1 MFYLLNISWNLKKRK
16 KREKEILNPEVNR
29 VEKKNWELS
38 FLSSCIHSFTNKY
51 GRVYAGALLVNTF
64 GGIKTQITFHMLI
77 FGELFRALI
86 SQVHAL
92 SS

>member
-1 MFYLLNISWNLKKRK
+1 MKFNKERERNKSLIQKSIMWKRK
-16 KREKEILNPEVNR
+16 T
-29 VEKKNWELS
+29 ELG

-77 FGELFRALI
+77 IGELFRALI
-86 SQVHAL
+86 SQVHA
-92 SS
+92 SSS

>member
-1 MFYLLNISWNLKKRK
+1 MNPQKK
-16 KREKEILNPEVNR
+16 EKE
-29 VEKKNWELS
+29 KKVIHKPRCKSCGKLTTVLR

-77 FGELFRALI
+77 IGELFQALI